1 MSLKKK
7 KGTITRMNVKS
18 CVIDTTSEV
27 LMAVTVVGGY
37 TYISTSTI
45 TQPYVTA
52 VACNVTSALVEK
64 PVKIQRKKFVIPISS
79 YDINTDL
86 S

>member
-1 MSLKKK
+1 M
-7 KGTITRMNVKS
+7 KS